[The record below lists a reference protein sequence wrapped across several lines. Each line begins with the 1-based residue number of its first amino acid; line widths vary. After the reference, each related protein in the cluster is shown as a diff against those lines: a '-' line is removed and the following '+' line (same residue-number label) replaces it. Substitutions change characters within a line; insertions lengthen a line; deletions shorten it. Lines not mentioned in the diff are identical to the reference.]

1 MAAVICGSL
10 AFDTIMTFEGRFAE
24 QILPEQLHILNVS
37 FLVPSLR
44 RDFGGCAGNIAYSL
58 KLLGGEPLPMATV
71 GSDGY
76 GYVAR
81 MDSLGIST
89 EFVREVDETYTA
101 QAMIMTDRNNNQITA
116 FHPGA
121 MTHAHVTRI
130 EPRPDIKLGIISP
143 DGRDAMLQ
151 HAQQFAANRIPFV
164 FDPGQGLPM
173 FDGRE
178 LATFIDQSS
187 WVTVNDYEG
196 KMLSERTGWSSEQ
209 ISRRVHGLVVTL
221 GAEGCEVWI
230 GGEKTLVPP
239 VTAREVVDPTGCGDA
254 WRGAL
259 LYGLEQGW
267 PLARC
272 ARLGN
277 QVGAI
282 KIASRGPQNY
292 TLDGLHPEVQLA
304 SVGGGK
310 GQPRGT
316 PPARN

>member
-37 FLVPSLR
+37 FLVPALR

-58 KLLGGEPLPMATV
+58 KLLGGEPLPMATL
-71 GSDGY
+71 GSDGA
-76 GYVAR
+76 GYAGR
-81 MDSLGIST
+81 LEALGIST
-89 EFVREVDETYTA
+89 RYVRQVEDTYTA
-101 QAMIMTDRNNNQITA
+101 QAMIMTDRDNNQITA

-121 MTHAHVTRI
+121 MMHAHGTRV
-130 EPRPDIKLGIISP
+130 EKLADVRLGIISP
-143 DGRDAMLQ
+143 DGCDAMLQ
-151 HAQQFAANRIPFV
+151 HAEQFVAAGIPFV

-178 LATFIDQSS
+178 LATFIGQAT

-196 KMLSERTGWSSEQ
+196 KMLCERTGWSCAE
-209 ISRRVHGLVVTL
+209 ISRQVDGLVVTL
-221 GAEGCEVWI
+221 GHEGCEVWI
-230 GGEKTLVPP
+230 AGEKTLVPP
-239 VTAREVVDPTGCGDA
+239 VQAREVVDPTGCGDA

-259 LYGLEQGW
+259 LFGLEQGW
-267 PLARC
+267 PLERC
-272 ARLGN
+272 AQLGN

-292 TLDGLHPEVQLA
+292 TLDRLRA
-304 SVGGGK
+304 ADA
-310 GQPRGT
+310 
-316 PPARN
+316 AR